1 MLLLPQRDNQV
12 LPPVAR
18 IDHIARLVWADV
30 GQERPSASLR
40 GPFPADLD
48 SASAPAVARGGRSR
62 VRSRMSNAS
71 MDSGRTG
78 AMRRVL
84 LICCGLS
91 FALVAE
97 VILWNGPHR
106 YTNEED
112 KVPTALTQIAGVAL
126 AVQGAIVALVA
137 ALCLA
142 RALVPV
148 TFSPAASGSSP
159 AALGGGPVLPLC
171 GLLFL
176 VAGVGAPG
184 AARGA
189 A

>member
-1 MLLLPQRDNQV
+1 
-12 LPPVAR
+12 
-18 IDHIARLVWADV
+18 
-30 GQERPSASLR
+30 GQSPGL
-40 GPFPADLD
+40 FPTDPD
-48 SASAPAVARGGRSR
+48 SASALAVAPVARGGWPR
-62 VRSRMSNAS
+62 VRSRMWNAP
-71 MDSGRTG
+71 MDSGRKG
-78 AMRRVL
+78 AMKRVL

-97 VILWNGPHR
+97 IILWNGPHW

-112 KVPTALTQIAGVAL
+112 KVPTILTQIAGVAL